1 VNAVTQATPKID
13 TVFGSHVALA
23 MSLVPDLTG
32 VCLLDGTLNSLGA
45 HGDFTTA
52 AGIKWVQSLGLLDA
66 SNRTPVARARG
77 LACWWTAI
85 PIEESDGSL
94 FGVFCVSQKR
104 QSPPT
109 QPSVY
114 ANELNGAL
122 RPLLHCVHRDLVAL
136 KPAPEVVQILTE
148 RTMELEW
155 LFNVTSNLK
164 GAVDDC

>member
-52 AGIKWVQSLGLLDA
+52 AGIKWVQSLGLL
-66 SNRTPVARARG
+66 
-77 LACWWTAI
+77 
-85 PIEESDGSL
+85 ESDGSL
-94 FGVFCVSQKR
+94 LGVFCVSQKR